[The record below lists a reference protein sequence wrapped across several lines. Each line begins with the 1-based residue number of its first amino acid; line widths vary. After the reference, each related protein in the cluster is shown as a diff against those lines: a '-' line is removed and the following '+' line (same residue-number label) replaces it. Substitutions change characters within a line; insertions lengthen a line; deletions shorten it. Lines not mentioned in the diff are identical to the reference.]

1 MFQRYKSVP
10 LIMRIIVGIII
21 GAILGLT
28 VPSWTFINLFGDL
41 FVGAE
46 GHCPTAGIYVD
57 SVSNF

>member
-41 FVGAE
+41 FVGA
-46 GHCPTAGIYVD
+46 
-57 SVSNF
+57 